1 MEIEDKKEEIKKQ
14 FFKAIDDCEDM
25 SDLNFLEALITETF
39 YDGFKLK
46 RKNIN
51 QQNEK
56 ENKEEVEKLG

>member
-25 SDLNFLEALITETF
+25 SVLNFLEALITETF

-51 QQNEK
+51 
-56 ENKEEVEKLG
+56 